1 MAERR
6 FVEVPIHNTND
17 VVEIECTNLDTSGS
31 EMCSILDTEKA
42 AMPFYSRFALEY
54 YKQGKTEDAITVLK
68 GGLAKARAN
77 DLTSKVPLLNLLAG
91 ISVQKAKVA
100 TVSGTATERDI
111 QLQMAAT
118 LLTES
123 EKISREDPRTP
134 DQALQQFNLALRLN
148 PTCVASLLGKARVLF
163 SKRQFQT
170 ALGIYQRVLT
180 LRPNDKPDPRI
191 GIALCL
197 MKLGHAKDARRA
209 LERAIEVDEQA
220 VAPYVL
226 LATMDLNAAKRLMD
240 PRLNAQLDAGKLEEA
255 LAEGGSLLN
264 SAMAQ
269 LEAGIRAAAG
279 ECGSADATRRPARA
293 LKTADTLA
301 IQAEAHFQVARAHH
315 AMRRFDLAFD
325 AYQKSL
331 QHNEQHALARAPD
344 MSSAEATFQRVLEK
358 HPKCVEVLRALGYL
372 HARLPNNKAKAV
384 EYYEKEMQ
392 AVADEA
398 AEQAKRQGSD
408 GDVAAWFDD
417 ANLFLEAGLLY
428 EATSA
433 RKARKAYSMAAAI
446 LQRQGT
452 GDQLPEL
459 WSNLGAL
466 RQLAGDDRELIFAE
480 YDNAVQKCTALLES
494 ARARLGDKSGGRA
507 AHDVQ
512 RLEGTLTTVTYNT
525 ARFYEHCGLWD
536 RAEALY
542 QRILQATPA
551 YHDARLRLAHIAYYA
566 RANSS
571 DALALLADATA
582 NDGKRALVWLLK
594 GGIELQRKNVQD
606 ARRAYEHVL
615 KDIAKHDVYALT
627 RAPANEPRDSPK
639 HKKLRDVAAMS
650 YKRALEF
657 FDKCLQL
664 DQSCAMA
671 AHGAAIAM
679 AERGDPARAR
689 TVFQDIPEPSA
700 TELPFADV
708 PVSSDVLLWAT
719 VNVAHVHVET
729 GNYRQAVLAYEA
741 TIDGSRFIV
750 KALEPADAPALA
762 NTPERLTKAE
772 SHERRRVQRDLHLY
786 LATKDVATMRTAL
799 TEIRNLCSAQD
810 IQLPED
816 AEGAEETSKSEEA
829 KDPEDAKKSEP
840 ASRLQPEDSHILFD
854 QALIEQAVAQMVSE
868 QPETQRTLAD
878 IDFSTAALTHST
890 RAFTFLAAYGKPPK
904 APHAH
909 PRATFGKS
917 LATKLERKRTEQE
930 VFERERQQHL
940 DEWRRKQERE
950 QSQRRDQE
958 ERQRREMLE
967 REARMLRETE
977 QRNAVLRQE
986 MADAA
991 LRAATEAP
999 KARARKQKDDGF
1011 ISDTDDAEPV
1021 ARAPASKPRKR
1032 KPHDEDVV
1040 DAEKLFPDARPVSK
1054 KALKSKK
1061 QRLEDAKADDYGK
1074 YKSKA
1079 IITDSDDDLDNDT
1092 LSGRPGDVTPEPRD
1106 SPMPS
1111 HDARPKAI
1119 IDSDDEA

>member
-1 MAERR
+1 
-6 FVEVPIHNTND
+6 
-17 VVEIECTNLDTSGS
+17 
-31 EMCSILDTEKA
+31 
-42 AMPFYSRFALEY
+42 MPFYSRFALEY

-123 EKISREDPRTP
+123 EKISREDPRTFLVKGLLAMVRRSP

-209 LERAIEVDEQA
+209 LERAIEVDERA

-255 LAEGGSLLN
+255 LAEGGSLLS

-269 LEAGIRAAAG
+269 LKLAYERQPANAAVLTRLADRLFYSNDYEGARRLG
-279 ECGSADATRRPARA
+279 ERA

-331 QHNEQHALARAPD
+331 QHNEQHALARFGLGQMQLQRTD

-398 AEQAKRQGSD
+398 GEQAKRQGGD

-428 EATSA
+428 EGTSA

-446 LQRQGT
+446 LQRQGA

-466 RQLAGDDRELIFAE
+466 RQLAGDDREQIFAE

-507 AHDVQ
+507 AHD
-512 RLEGTLTTVTYNT
+512 
-525 ARFYEHCGLWD
+525 
-536 RAEALY
+536 
-542 QRILQATPA
+542 
-551 YHDARLRLAHIAYYA
+551 
-566 RANSS
+566 
-571 DALALLADATA
+571 
-582 NDGKRALVWLLK
+582 
-594 GGIELQRKNVQD
+594 
-606 ARRAYEHVL
+606 
-615 KDIAKHDVYALT
+615 
-627 RAPANEPRDSPK
+627 
-639 HKKLRDVAAMS
+639 
-650 YKRALEF
+650 
-657 FDKCLQL
+657 
-664 DQSCAMA
+664 
-671 AHGAAIAM
+671 
-679 AERGDPARAR
+679 
-689 TVFQDIPEPSA
+689 
-700 TELPFADV
+700 
-708 PVSSDVLLWAT
+708 
-719 VNVAHVHVET
+719 
-729 GNYRQAVLAYEA
+729 
-741 TIDGSRFIV
+741 
-750 KALEPADAPALA
+750 
-762 NTPERLTKAE
+762 
-772 SHERRRVQRDLHLY
+772 
-786 LATKDVATMRTAL
+786 
-799 TEIRNLCSAQD
+799 
-810 IQLPED
+810 
-816 AEGAEETSKSEEA
+816 
-829 KDPEDAKKSEP
+829 
-840 ASRLQPEDSHILFD
+840 
-854 QALIEQAVAQMVSE
+854 
-868 QPETQRTLAD
+868 
-878 IDFSTAALTHST
+878 
-890 RAFTFLAAYGKPPK
+890 
-904 APHAH
+904 
-909 PRATFGKS
+909 
-917 LATKLERKRTEQE
+917 
-930 VFERERQQHL
+930 
-940 DEWRRKQERE
+940 
-950 QSQRRDQE
+950 
-958 ERQRREMLE
+958 
-967 REARMLRETE
+967 
-977 QRNAVLRQE
+977 
-986 MADAA
+986 
-991 LRAATEAP
+991 
-999 KARARKQKDDGF
+999 
-1011 ISDTDDAEPV
+1011 
-1021 ARAPASKPRKR
+1021 
-1032 KPHDEDVV
+1032 
-1040 DAEKLFPDARPVSK
+1040 
-1054 KALKSKK
+1054 
-1061 QRLEDAKADDYGK
+1061 
-1074 YKSKA
+1074 
-1079 IITDSDDDLDNDT
+1079 
-1092 LSGRPGDVTPEPRD
+1092 
-1106 SPMPS
+1106 
-1111 HDARPKAI
+1111 
-1119 IDSDDEA
+1119 